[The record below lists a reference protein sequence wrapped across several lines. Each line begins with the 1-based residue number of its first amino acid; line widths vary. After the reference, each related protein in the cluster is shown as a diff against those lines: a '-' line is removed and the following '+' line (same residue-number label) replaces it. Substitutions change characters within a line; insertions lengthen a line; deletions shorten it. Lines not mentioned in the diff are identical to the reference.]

1 MNIQQTTT
9 KKTDKFQCSLISI
22 LLLAFS
28 IYLNIAQAQ
37 IKPGQKPV
45 MSDCV
50 PIGSWAVP
58 GKGTLSNVEIVAHA
72 AKHSVVLLGET
83 HVNME
88 HHRWQLQTLAALY
101 AVRPDMV
108 IGFEM
113 FPRRVQA
120 VLDQWVAGEL
130 TEKEFLTAAQWG
142 TVWNTDANLYL
153 PLFHFARMNRIP
165 MRALNIETSLR
176 RKVTEN
182 GFDNVSEEEREGV
195 TRPAEP
201 STEYLDFLLPIYK
214 RHDRTDKKKGEI
226 SHNDPDFRRFISG
239 QQLWDRAMAQYI
251 HAALDGFDE
260 PEKPLVVGI
269 MGSGHI
275 VYGYGVPHQLR
286 DLGVEDV
293 FSLLPWDAGKSCKQ
307 FVTGVADA
315 AFGVIPYVS
324 QSTQPMRQR
333 LGIRFEIAQGGA
345 RVLQVEPGSIA
356 EVADIQAADV
366 ITQIAG
372 LEIKDTDDVINVVK
386 RHAPGT
392 WLPLTV
398 KRGDDVMEII
408 AKFPAIAD

>member
-1 MNIQQTTT
+1 MNTQQTTK
-9 KKTDKFQCSLISI
+9 KKTAMFKYSAIGV
-22 LLLAFS
+22 LLLAFGM
-28 IYLNIAQAQ
+28 YLNTAQAQ

-45 MSDCV
+45 MADCV
-50 PIGSWAVP
+50 PIGSWMVP
-58 GKGTLSNVEIVAHA
+58 GKGKLSNAEIVAHA

-113 FPRRVQA
+113 FPRRVQSA
-120 VLDQWVAGEL
+120 LDQWVAGEL
-130 TEKEFLTAAQWG
+130 TEKEFLAAVQWG
-142 TVWNTDANLYL
+142 IVWNTDANLYL

-182 GFDNVSEEEREGV
+182 GFDSVSEEEREGV

-214 RHDRTDKKKGEI
+214 RHDRTDKKEGEI
-226 SHNDPDFRRFISG
+226 SYDDPDFRRFIAG
-239 QQLWDRAMAQYI
+239 QQLWDRAMAQFIYT
-251 HAALDGFDE
+251 ALHDSGE
-260 PEKPLVVGI
+260 AEKPLVVGI
-269 MGSGHI
+269 MGTGHI

-286 DLGVEDV
+286 DLGVDDV
-293 FSLLPWDAGKSCKQ
+293 FSLLPWDASKSCKQ
-307 FVTGVADA
+307 FVSGVADA
-315 AFGVIPYVS
+315 VFGVMPYVS

-345 RVLQVEPGSIA
+345 HVLQVEPGSIA
-356 EVADIQAADV
+356 EISDIQAADV

-398 KRGDDVMEII
+398 KRGDEVMEII
-408 AKFPAIAD
+408 AKFPALVD

>member
-1 MNIQQTTT
+1 MNTQQTTR
-9 KKTDKFQCSLISI
+9 KKTVQFQYSLIVI
-22 LLLAFS
+22 LLLAFG
-28 IYLNIAQAQ
+28 IHPNAVLAQ
-37 IKPGQKPV
+37 IKPTSKPL
-45 MSDCV
+45 MTDCV
-50 PIGSWAVP
+50 PIGSWGVP
-58 GKGTLSNVEIVAHA
+58 GKGTLSNVEVVAHA

-101 AVRPDMV
+101 AVQSNMV

-130 TEKEFLTAAQWG
+130 TEKEFLAAVQWR
-142 TVWNTDANLYL
+142 TVWNSDADLYL

-165 MRALNIETSLR
+165 MRALNIESSLR

-214 RHDRTDKKKGEI
+214 RHDRTDKKEEEI
-226 SHNDPDFRRFISG
+226 SYNDPDFRRFISG
-239 QQLWDRAMAQYI
+239 QQLWDRAMAQFI
-251 HAALDGFDE
+251 FAALDESSE
-260 PEKPLVVGI
+260 PGESLVVGI
-269 MGSGHI
+269 MGTGHI
-275 VYGYGVPHQLR
+275 VHGYGVPHQLR
-286 DLGVEDV
+286 DLGVQDV
-293 FSLLPWDAGKSCKQ
+293 FSLLPWDTSKSCNQ
-307 FVTGVADA
+307 FVNGVADA
-315 AFGVIPYVS
+315 VFGVMPYVS

-345 RVLQVEPGSIA
+345 HVLQVEPGSIA
-356 EVADIQAADV
+356 EAADIQAADV
-366 ITQIAG
+366 IIQIAG
-372 LEIKDTDDVINVVK
+372 LEIKDTDDVINVVQ

-408 AKFPAIAD
+408 AKFPALVD